1 MFDRILQKLKLVGKK
16 GLDILFKPADTPLA
30 KWLVAILLGALFIVG
45 LLHWGYFLN
54 WFNNQF
60 NIGDWHIIDGPILI
74 FLAKAFRSGQLPM
87 HAVSPLIVPDRYL
100 GRPDRSLSPQIL
112 LLYFLDPATYVVVNV
127 WIFYTIGFI
136 ALLLIRRRYRLSPAS
151 FLLLYLLFNFNGDVT
166 AHLAVGHMD
175 WVGYFLLPFFVLLV
189 LKMLEGEK
197 TGWVWVFIVALT
209 MLAVNFQ
216 GSVHIFLYCMAFLLF
231 LAVFQPRYWAPVLKA
246 IIASSLISMIKLLPL
261 SIQYYGSG
269 GVPFI
274 YGFLSVEHLVESFI
288 VLHPPYILDTPSS
301 QLGGW
306 EVDYYLGLLGF
317 AFVAYFGVIRSW
329 VNQKTY
335 RALYFPM
342 LAMTLFSLGDMYRP
356 IFNSPIPFM
365 DSQRAPS
372 RFILIPVVFLIIL
385 AGIQFES
392 FIKDWDRERWREK
405 SMVLFGTVF
414 IGVDLLLHSLD
425 WRLANISAKVIQ
437 RFTDVIQVTVVNRPD
452 PPYVISLIIGLAVT
466 VIALV
471 VLAILAIRE
480 RNALRL
486 ESPPIQ

>member
-30 KWLVAILLGALFIVG
+30 KWLVAILLGVLFIVG

-209 MLAVNFQ
+209 MLAINFQ

-231 LAVFQPRYWAPVLKA
+231 LAVFQPRYWAPALKA
-246 IIASSLISMIKLLPL
+246 IIASSLISMML
-261 SIQYYGSG
+261 SSCRSPSNITA
-269 GVPFI
+269 VA
-274 YGFLSVEHLVESFI
+274 ES
-288 VLHPPYILDTPSS
+288 
-301 QLGGW
+301 
-306 EVDYYLGLLGF
+306 
-317 AFVAYFGVIRSW
+317 RS
-329 VNQKTY
+329 
-335 RALYFPM
+335 
-342 LAMTLFSLGDMYRP
+342 
-356 IFNSPIPFM
+356 FM
-365 DSQRAPS
+365 DSYRWNTWLSPLSFCIPLIYWIPPPASLADGRLITILDCWVLPS
-372 RFILIPVVFLIIL
+372 WL
-385 AGIQFES
+385 
-392 FIKDWDRERWREK
+392 
-405 SMVLFGTVF
+405 T
-414 IGVDLLLHSLD
+414 
-425 WRLANISAKVIQ
+425 
-437 RFTDVIQVTVVNRPD
+437 
-452 PPYVISLIIGLAVT
+452 
-466 VIALV
+466 
-471 VLAILAIRE
+471 
-480 RNALRL
+480 L
-486 ESPPIQ
+486 E